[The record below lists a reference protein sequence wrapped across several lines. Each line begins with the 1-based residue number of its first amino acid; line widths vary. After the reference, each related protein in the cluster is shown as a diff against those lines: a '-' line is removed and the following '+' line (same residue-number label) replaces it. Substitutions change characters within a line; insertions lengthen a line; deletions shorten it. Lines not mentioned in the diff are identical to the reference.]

1 MTPLISACIDGRV
14 GCVRALLQSP
24 EADVRHH
31 VDTLIVVHHVT
42 RYRGSALPFGVAAA
56 VSRWSFTCIP
66 IAGSPS
72 TLLAAAVCCARGEH
86 S

>member
-31 VDTLIVVHHVT
+31 VDTLIHHVT
-42 RYRGSALPFGVAAA
+42 STVEARCLLALPPRSAAG
-56 VSRWSFTCIP
+56 R
-66 IAGSPS
+66 SPAFPLLALQA
-72 TLLAAAVCCARGEH
+72 LLAAAVCCARGEH